1 MPLPGSLDRAAL
13 TLSQRVHFEVPL
25 NPAYV
30 FGSSFVR
37 GSNKIA
43 DLEIESMRLLKKIE
57 HRDSKEAEIVLAKA
71 EQITWIIQ
79 IISKG
84 PIDNK
89 IHVSPQTTGLL
100 HAIKQ
105 PSQTVM
111 VQHVN
116 LNPTTHDQTVH
127 HRVHQ
132 ESINWTDQE
141 AVQQLWKRTRRSQV
155 QIWGVN

>member
-71 EQITWIIQ
+71 EQIT
-79 IISKG
+79 
-84 PIDNK
+84 
-89 IHVSPQTTGLL
+89 
-100 HAIKQ
+100 
-105 PSQTVM
+105 
-111 VQHVN
+111 
-116 LNPTTHDQTVH
+116 
-127 HRVHQ
+127 
-132 ESINWTDQE
+132 
-141 AVQQLWKRTRRSQV
+141 
-155 QIWGVN
+155 